1 MKKSLFRKTLVFGI
15 IMLFLGM
22 GVIPKIVKEVSANYE
37 EGLVAYW
44 NFDEGNASIAYDSSG
59 NNNHGVLYGPSWTT
73 GISGSALELD
83 GVNDYA
89 SVPDSSSLD
98 ITDNITIEAWVYPYS
113 MSWVAPLISKGT
125 NSSNYGYYLATGQYY
140 ADGCGSFKLHS
151 NGTKTLWLYSSQ
163 PLTTGQWNHVVGV
176 RAGTSASI
184 YINGMISD
192 AGICFAGPI
201 QTNDLSVEFGT
212 HSDYSV
218 FFHGILDEVRIY
230 NRALTAH
237 EIYNRYTDISSAYI
251 KNGEPTDTDP
261 INGTPGFDLVI
272 VIVSIVIVMGLSWK
286 HRRLLL

>member
-15 IMLFLGM
+15 IMLFVGM
-22 GVIPKIVKEVSANYE
+22 GVIPKMVKEVSASYE
-37 EGLVAYW
+37 EGLVAHW
-44 NFDEGNASIAYDSSG
+44 HFDEGNASIAYDSSG

-83 GVNDYA
+83 GVNDYV
-89 SVPDSSSLD
+89 SVSDSNSLD

-151 NGTKTLWLYSSQ
+151 NGTKTLWLDSSQ
-163 PLTTGQWNHVVGV
+163 PLTTGQWFHVVGI
-176 RAGTSASI
+176 RAGTIARI
-184 YINGMISD
+184 YINGTISN

-230 NRALTAH
+230 NRTLTSS
-237 EIYNRYTDISSAYI
+237 EIHNRYKEISSAYI
-251 KNGEPTDTDP
+251 KNEEPTDTNPSND
-261 INGTPGFDLVI
+261 TPGFDLII
-272 VIVSIVIVMGLSWK
+272 VLISIVVIMVFSW
-286 HRRLLL
+286 RRRWR